1 MAQAEE
7 AVSAIPD
14 KPVCESALSSVRS
27 GALEWRLQI
36 TSDPANLARVRQEL
50 EEFCLPLGFDD
61 IARGEIILCVNEALT
76 NITRHAY
83 GGATDR
89 PIELE
94 ARFTNGTLYI
104 QTRDW
109 GCGKA
114 PVAAPEHDP
123 LKPGGVGMVCLRKLM
138 DHVSF
143 LPQPDGMILRMD
155 RSLRSVSPGPDPQGA
170 VMDNL
175 ISDSDV
181 ITSARRAGDALVVA
195 LRGEL
200 DLHNSPELRAQ
211 LLDLLARTR
220 PSRLVVDMGQV
231 PYMDSSALAVL
242 VEVLKKLMK
251 TKGRV
256 HLFALQ
262 PRVKG
267 LLEIARLSSIFVI
280 CDNEQEA
287 MK

>member
-1 MAQAEE
+1 M
-7 AVSAIPD
+7 SAFPEN
-14 KPVCESALSSVRS
+14 PARPSAASSVKP
-27 GALEWRLQI
+27 GASQWRLQI
-36 TSDPANLARVRQEL
+36 TSDPANLARVRREL

-109 GCGKA
+109 GCGTA
-114 PVAAPEHDP
+114 PAAVPAHDP
-123 LKPGGVGMVCLRKLM
+123 LKPGGVGMVCLLKLM
-138 DHVSF
+138 DHVKF
-143 LPQPDGMILRMD
+143 LPQPDGMILMMD
-155 RSLRSVSPGPDPQGA
+155 RSLRSVSPGPDPRGD

-181 ITSARRAGDALVVA
+181 MTSARQAGDALVVA

-200 DLHNSPELRAQ
+200 DLHNSPELRTQ

-220 PSRLVVDMGQV
+220 SSRLVVDMGQV

-256 HLFALQ
+256 FLFALQ

-280 CDNEQEA
+280 CANEQEA
-287 MK
+287 LKL